1 MQAQFT
7 ELSLDEPYKRI
18 LERFGVNYE
27 FYEDGAVKITS
38 VHADLSDDLYERD
51 IDASELEGAII
62 TSINGVVVDTLSD
75 EAFESLHDGESIE
88 IIVENSEQKFTLKK
102 RPYAEIEVSDIFVD
116 LKTLS
121 SISSNTASFDT
132 VFDLHLTYKDPR
144 LLQIATEVAEII
156 TNSFPESDGA
166 FFAH

>member
-1 MQAQFT
+1 MIRTKKMQAQFI

-18 LERFGVNYE
+18 LERFGVNFE
-27 FYEDGAVKITS
+27 LYEDGAVKITS

-88 IIVENSEQKFTLKK
+88 IIVEDSEQKFVLKK
-102 RPYAEIEVSDIFVD
+102 IHLLSQCNTSQSLVLILCIPYDF
-116 LKTLS
+116 LC
-121 SISSNTASFDT
+121 
-132 VFDLHLTYKDPR
+132 H
-144 LLQIATEVAEII
+144 
-156 TNSFPESDGA
+156 
-166 FFAH
+166 